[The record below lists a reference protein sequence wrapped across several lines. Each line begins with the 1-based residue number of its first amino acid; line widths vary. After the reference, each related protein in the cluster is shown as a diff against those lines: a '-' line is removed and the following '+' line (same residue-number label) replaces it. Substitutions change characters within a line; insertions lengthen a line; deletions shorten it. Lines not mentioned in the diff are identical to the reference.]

1 MTWVLS
7 KWMAFLG
14 GFAKGR
20 AKEAPAPVANETV
33 KLNRLMVCQLKR
45 VTPPAEPGAS
55 RKSNVDRGPIKAI
68 VEAISMDLVLA
79 ATPAL
84 FDEGEKVV
92 LDMLLQGAGSV
103 QLEGKVDWLLDSH
116 TGRRVQI
123 SFQPTPAQQQVLQ
136 QFVNLQKSGRRGI

>member
-1 MTWVLS
+1 
-7 KWMAFLG
+7 
-14 GFAKGR
+14 
-20 AKEAPAPVANETV
+20 
-33 KLNRLMVCQLKR
+33 
-45 VTPPAEPGAS
+45 
-55 RKSNVDRGPIKAI
+55 
-68 VEAISMDLVLA
+68 MDLVLA